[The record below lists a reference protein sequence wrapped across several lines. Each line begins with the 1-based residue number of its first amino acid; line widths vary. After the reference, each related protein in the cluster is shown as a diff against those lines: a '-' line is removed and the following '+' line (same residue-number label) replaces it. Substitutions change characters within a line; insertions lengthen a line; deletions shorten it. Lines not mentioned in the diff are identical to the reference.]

1 MTDFS
6 VRSDHVDVE
15 QIMRQIRSRIR
26 EKRGVDYTEEEIR
39 ELASVKLEKFLDPR
53 GVRSD
58 LLEQFRRKREASLP
72 PNFGF
77 EDTTL
82 FETHRAFLRFMRR
95 ILRPILKLF
104 FNPNPLIE
112 ALHIQSKLNAQQAAI
127 EPLYYEVMHNLVLET
142 TRLGIEVKNLKMRV
156 ESMSSRLD
164 FDERRA
170 RALEGVVQYRPGA
183 VPPLQPPTGAAGGTE
198 RPLTEAEQAER
209 RSRRRRRRGRRRPA
223 DAHTTGQGFAA
234 AGPADAPQGN
244 RGSFGAAAPGD
255 APQANRGSF
264 GATSPAEP
272 PQGNRGSFGAAAPG
286 DAPREGGQG
295 SGSTSSADAPRES
308 RGSFGETS
316 PADGPRE
323 NRGSCRAPAPA
334 DAGGGSHES

>member
-6 VRSDHVDVE
+6 IRSDNVDVE

-39 ELASVKLEKFLDPR
+39 ELANVKLEKFLDPR

-72 PNFGF
+72 PNFKF

-82 FETHRAFLRFMRR
+82 YETHRGFLAFMRK
-95 ILRPILKLF
+95 LLNPILKLF

-112 ALHIQSKLNAQQAAI
+112 ALNIQSKLNAQQAAL
-127 EPLYYEVMHNLVLET
+127 EPLYYEVIHNLVLET
-142 TRLGIEVKNLKMRV
+142 TRLGIDVKNLKMRV

-183 VPPLQPPTGAAGGTE
+183 VPPLQPPASGPSGAGA
-198 RPLTEAEQAER
+198 PVSEAEQAER
-209 RSRRRRRRGRRRPA
+209 RARRRRRRGRRRPDQRGGYTGGEA
-223 DAHTTGQGFAA
+223 QGGAAHETQDGQEGRREQAA
-234 AGPADAPQGN
+234 YDSAASREPAD
-244 RGSFGAAAPGD
+244 RGAS
-255 APQANRGSF
+255 
-264 GATSPAEP
+264 EP
-272 PQGNRGSFGAAAPG
+272 N
-286 DAPREGGQG
+286 
-295 SGSTSSADAPRES
+295 ES
-308 RGSFGETS
+308 
-316 PADGPRE
+316 
-323 NRGSCRAPAPA
+323 
-334 DAGGGSHES
+334 

>member
-1 MTDFS
+1 MTDMS
-6 VRSDHVDVE
+6 VRSDAVDVE

-39 ELASVKLEKFLDPR
+39 ELANVKLEKFLDPR

-72 PNFGF
+72 PNFAF

-82 FETHRAFLRFMRR
+82 FETHRGFLRFMRR

-164 FDERRA
+164 FDERRS

-183 VPPLQPPTGAAGGTE
+183 VPPLQPPASGGGGTGE
-198 RPLTEAEQAER
+198 RQLTEAEQAER

-223 DAHTTGQGFAA
+223 DGREG
-234 AGPADAPQGN
+234 
-244 RGSFGAAAPGD
+244 
-255 APQANRGSF
+255 
-264 GATSPAEP
+264 SPATV
-272 PQGNRGSFGAAAPG
+272 G
-286 DAPREGGQG
+286 EGRQG
-295 SGSTSSADAPRES
+295 SSE
-308 RGSFGETS
+308 
-316 PADGPRE
+316 GPGPGFVEASQEPVR
-323 NRGSCRAPAPA
+323 
-334 DAGGGSHES
+334 GGGESHES

>member
-1 MTDFS
+1 MSDFQ
-6 VRSDHVDVE
+6 VKSDNVDVE

-39 ELASVKLEKFLDPR
+39 ELANVKLEKFLDPR

-72 PNFGF
+72 PNFKF

-82 FETHRAFLRFMRR
+82 FETHRSVLAFIRR
-95 ILRPILKLF
+95 LLRPILKLF

-112 ALHIQSKLNAQQAAI
+112 ALHIQSKLNAQQAAL
-127 EPLYYEVMHNLVLET
+127 EPLYYEVIHNLVLET

-183 VPPLQPPTGAAGGTE
+183 VPPLQPPAGTTEDRTGGDSDA
-198 RPLTEAEQAER
+198 AER
-209 RSRRRRRRGRRRPA
+209 RSRRRRRRGRRRPD
-223 DAHTTGQGFAA
+223 DARGPRPAA
-234 AGPADAPQGN
+234 AGGTDAAGARPA
-244 RGSFGAAAPGD
+244 SAPGSE
-255 APQANRGSF
+255 ATQGAGEGSASSERGADGSSGRSF
-264 GATSPAEP
+264 EEGHLPSAGAGDRDVTPDE
-272 PQGNRGSFGAAAPG
+272 GS
-286 DAPREGGQG
+286 
-295 SGSTSSADAPRES
+295 SGS
-308 RGSFGETS
+308 
-316 PADGPRE
+316 
-323 NRGSCRAPAPA
+323 
-334 DAGGGSHES
+334 